1 MIHVPVAGG
10 RVHRPPS
17 GRNKHTTSC
26 TWLEPL
32 QGGTRPSLHIWSL
45 KHVRGAGAAGQVRA
59 FSVDRWGGARI
70 TKGAL
75 PALYALPQY
84 RRSCPPSIEAPSI
97 SAQCSSFRAPSAC
110 IHSVFSCDY
119 MRESGSGV
127 PAVSRTAESERVYV
141 AFVFCGAVD

>member
-1 MIHVPVAGG
+1 MVFIHQVIHVPVGGG

-59 FSVDRWGGARI
+59 FSVDRWGGGGGGGARI

-75 PALYALPQY
+75 PALYALLQY
-84 RRSCPPSIEAPSI
+84 RQSCPPSIEAPSI
-97 SAQCSSFRAPSAC
+97 AAECSSFARRARVSTVS
-110 IHSVFSCDY
+110 SVATT
-119 MRESGSGV
+119 RGV
-127 PAVSRTAESERVYV
+127 RIRSHR
-141 AFVFCGAVD
+141 C